1 MSLLPYSKIASKI
14 CQWARVYGTTPDAL
28 RHIYSVCAS
37 QISIVNMFKFKP
49 FIENLGLRAPI
60 MQAPMAGVS
69 TVEMAAEVAKA
80 GGLGSLPMASYDL
93 TKNTEPVFEQ
103 IRRFRHLA
111 GNAPVNVNFF
121 AHDYK
126 EQTPPGPAE
135 QANWFKIMEK
145 ASGVSSQDL
154 RRTIPQFERINIS
167 FKEFEAKHDVKSF
180 VEQLGKLNVKVVL
193 FHFGL
198 PQPQTVD
205 LIHKEG
211 ILVFACVTNLN
222 EAEAALGV
230 GADVLVAQGY
240 EAGGHRG
247 AFISPDKQLST
258 RALFDDIVDLGMV
271 IPAGGIMD
279 AEDVADYLRK
289 GAVAVSMGTIYVTS
303 EESAAPGFIGD
314 LVKGSLDLP
323 PTVMTALVSGKIAR
337 TVKTP
342 FIESLEAQE
351 KVPLPL
357 YGYLYYAYKAAAKQ
371 FPPGCGFYLA
381 GTNYGKVTPGDK
393 SATITLRLWQE
404 VQNRIG

>member
-1 MSLLPYSKIASKI
+1 M
-14 CQWARVYGTTPDAL
+14 YGTTPDTL
-28 RHIYSVCAS
+28 THIYSGSAS
-37 QISIVNMFKFKP
+37 QISIVSMFKFKS

-69 TVEMAAEVAKA
+69 TVEMVAEVAKV

-103 IRRFRHLA
+103 IRRFKHLA

-126 EQTPPGPAE
+126 EQTPPGPTE

-145 ASGVSSQDL
+145 ASGVSSEDL
-154 RRTIPQFERINIS
+154 RSTIPQFERINVS
-167 FKEFEAKHDVKSF
+167 FKEFEAKHDVKPF

-198 PQPQTVD
+198 PKQQTVD

-211 ILVFACVTNLN
+211 ILVFACVTNRK
-222 EAEAALGV
+222 EAEAALAV

-247 AFISPDKQLST
+247 AFISPDEQLST
-258 RALFDDIVDLGMV
+258 KALFDNIVDLGKV
-271 IPAGGIMD
+271 IPAGGIID
-279 AEDVADYLRK
+279 AEDVAEYLRK

-303 EESAAPGFIGD
+303 EESSAPGFIGN
-314 LVKGSLDLP
+314 LVKSSLNLP

-357 YGYLYYAYKAAAKQ
+357 YGYLYYAYKTAAKH